1 MRHRFDQGRH
11 VRTEVVQR
19 QAEQAGR
26 SPGLLAQPLLP
37 VLPVAQYGVQRVC
50 GLQQFAGL
58 VGFAGVV
65 VNRLSAGAEAIKPG
79 EQIRFASLAMRSKPL
94 RLGGGLTQVLL
105 HLIKAHVL
113 APQAF
118 GLPFFKGGLPITL
131 PGQLPPSAFKRG
143 PGGSECRSRAH
154 LHHAF
159 QIGRDQVLATLDF
172 IHGFQQG
179 VQVVGAGLALYRVL
193 N

>member
-1 MRHRFDQGRH
+1 M
-11 VRTEVVQR
+11 
-19 QAEQAGR
+19 
-26 SPGLLAQPLLP
+26 
-37 VLPVAQYGVQRVC
+37 C

-118 GLPFFKGGLPITL
+118 GLPFFKGG
-131 PGQLPPSAFKRG
+131 
-143 PGGSECRSRAH
+143 
-154 LHHAF
+154 
-159 QIGRDQVLATLDF
+159 TLDF